1 MRILL
6 VLILKILSIFLANEN
21 IISALLKILL
31 IFLAN
36 ENIISTY
43 IKDLVN
49 IPG

>member
-1 MRILL
+1 MLL
-6 VLILKILSIFLANEN
+6 VLISKILLIFLANEN

-43 IKDLVN
+43 IKDLIN
-49 IPG
+49 IPS